1 MNRRLPCLFLLL
13 LGLAWRG
20 SAAAAP
26 PLEQR
31 AWVEVRTAHFN
42 IYSCGALTNVY
53 KLAGRLEQFCKA
65 YAQLAGATAVA
76 SPPIV
81 VLAFPDHESLKPFLP
96 LYHGRPGNLAAFFQR
111 GADENLIVLSLPE
124 PGTPYTDMEIIFHE
138 YTHLLFRRNDQLWPL
153 WLKEGMAE
161 IYSTFQTAGQTAR
174 IASAIPYHLQ
184 TLREH
189 GLMPLAELFSVQPD
203 SPQYNETERQ
213 GVFYAEAWLLTHFLM
228 TGNNGI
234 YRARFGQFTTLLR
247 QGQLTVPA
255 FTNAMGAPL
264 PVVEAELRRY
274 LERGVFAPIDLSL
287 SSEISSPVSQTTRAL
302 TPVEIYFRLGDELL
316 RAKQTD
322 AAATH
327 FNKALAIAPAS
338 PLGEEGLGL
347 LANERHDREAC
358 LKHLRAA
365 IALGSRSYLTFYL
378 CALQEFKATADA
390 DDRYTRLKKNLAA
403 EIRGHLLQSM
413 TLMPDFGPAQQLA
426 GVLEMVQ
433 GEHLADAGQHL
444 QRAIQLEPENP
455 SYRMSLA
462 QYQCLMKNFDAAR
475 QTLEP
480 LLHPN
485 ANAQFRADAEKLV
498 KEIDRHQPMN

>member
-1 MNRRLPCLFLLL
+1 MNRRLFWLLL
-13 LGLAWRG
+13 LPLLASRV
-20 SAAAAP
+20 SAAEAP

-42 IYSCGALTNVY
+42 IYSCGALTDVY

-65 YAQLAGATAVA
+65 YAQLAGAPAVE

-81 VLAFPDHESLKPFLP
+81 VLAFPDHEALKPFLP
-96 LYHGRPGNLAAFFQR
+96 LYHGKPSNLAAFFQR

-161 IYSTFQTAGQTAR
+161 IYSTFATAGQTAR
-174 IASAIPYHLQ
+174 IALPIPYHLQ
-184 TLREH
+184 TLQEH
-189 GLMPLAELFSVQPD
+189 GLMPLAELFSVQPN
-203 SPQYNETERQ
+203 SPQYNEAERQ
-213 GVFYAEAWLLTHFLM
+213 GVFYAESWLLTHFLM
-228 TGNNGI
+228 TGNNGL
-234 YRARFGQFTTLLR
+234 YRVRFGQFTARLR
-247 QGQLTVPA
+247 QGELTVPA

-264 PVVEAELRRY
+264 PVIETELRRY
-274 LERGVFAPIDLSL
+274 LARGVFAPIDLSL
-287 SSEISSPVSQTTRAL
+287 SSDISSPVSLTTRAL

-322 AAATH
+322 ASAAH
-327 FNKALAIAPAS
+327 FNQARAIAPAS

-347 LANERHDREAC
+347 LANERHDRADC
-358 LKHLRAA
+358 LQHLRAA
-365 IALGSRSYLTFYL
+365 IALGSRSYLVFYL

-390 DDRYTRLKKNLAA
+390 DERYTRLKKDLAA
-403 EIRGHLLQSM
+403 EIRGQLLQSM
-413 TLMPDFGPAQQLA
+413 TLMPNFGPPQQLY

-444 QRAIQLEPENP
+444 ERARQLEPENP
-455 SYRMSLA
+455 SYLMSLA
-462 QYQCLMKNFDAAR
+462 QYQCLTKNFDAAR

-485 ANAQFRADAEKLV
+485 ADAQFRSDAEKLL
-498 KEIDRHQPMN
+498 KEIDRHQPLN

>member
-1 MNRRLPCLFLLL
+1 MNRRLSWLLL
-13 LGLAWRG
+13 LPLLAWRVG
-20 SAAAAP
+20 AAAESP

-31 AWVEVRTAHFN
+31 AWVEVQTTHFN
-42 IYSCGALTNVY
+42 IYSCGGVQAIH

-65 YAQLAGATAVA
+65 YAQLAGAQAVD
-76 SPPIV
+76 SPPIL
-81 VLAFPDHESLKPFLP
+81 VLAFPNHESLKPYLP
-96 LYHGRPGNLAAFFQR
+96 LYHGQPSNLAAFFQR

-124 PGTPYTDMEIIFHE
+124 PDTPYPDMEIIFHE
-138 YTHLLFRRNDQLWPL
+138 YTHLLFRHNDQLWPL

-161 IYSTFQTAGQTAR
+161 IYSTFSTAGQTAR
-174 IASAIPYHLQ
+174 IATAIPYHLQ
-184 TLREH
+184 TLRER
-189 GLMPLAELFSVQPD
+189 GLMPLAELFSVQHD

-247 QGQLTVPA
+247 QGQLAVPA
-255 FTNAMGAPL
+255 FTNAMSATLPL
-264 PVVEAELRRY
+264 VEAELRRY
-274 LERGVFAPIDLSL
+274 LARGVFAPIDLSL
-287 SSEISSPVSQTTRAL
+287 SAQISAPIDLTTRKL

-316 RAKQTD
+316 RVKQMD
-322 AAATH
+322 AAAARFTTAQ
-327 FNKALAIAPAS
+327 KLAPAS

-347 LANERHDREAC
+347 LANERHDREDC
-358 LKHLRAA
+358 LRHLRAA

-390 DDRYTRLKKNLAA
+390 DERYTRLKKNLAA
-403 EIRGHLLQSM
+403 EIRSHLIQSI
-413 TLMPDFGPAQQLA
+413 TLMPSFGPAQQLY

-433 GEHLADAGQHL
+433 GEHLADAGLHL
-444 QRAIQLEPENP
+444 QRALQLEPENP
-455 SYRMSLA
+455 SYQMSLA
-462 QYQCLMKNFDAAR
+462 QYQCLTKNFDAAR

-485 ANAQFRADAEKLV
+485 ADAQFRADAEKLL
-498 KEIDRHQPMN
+498 KEIDRHQPLN